1 MAADGDAKD
10 MRAHEKSYA
19 RFISMMKWGTVLAL
33 ITGLLVILIIAK

>member
-19 RFISMMKWGTVLAL
+19 RFIFMMKWGTVLSL
-33 ITGLLVILIIAK
+33 VTGLLVILIIAK